1 MHFRNGLYHMMKN
14 EIFFKSIQKILTKQ
28 MDRVNNNQEVVYCED
43 YVENRVYCKICDKVC
58 IDQF

>member
-1 MHFRNGLYHMMKN
+1 MMKN

-43 YVENRVYCKICDKVC
+43 YVENRVYCKVCDKVC